1 MQLESVLTKLGLS
14 RGVKRALSDDDLH
27 TFTMYISMYNEKNP
41 DNKVSLLETNCT
53 LWRRCSGERA
63 DHRKDGP

>member
-27 TFTMYISMYNEKNP
+27 TFTMYISI
-41 DNKVSLLETNCT
+41 
-53 LWRRCSGERA
+53 GERA